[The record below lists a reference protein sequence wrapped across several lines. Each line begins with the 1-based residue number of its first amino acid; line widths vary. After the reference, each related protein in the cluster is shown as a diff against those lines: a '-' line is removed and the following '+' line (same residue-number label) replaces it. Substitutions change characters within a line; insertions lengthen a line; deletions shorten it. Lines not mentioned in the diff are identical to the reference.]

1 MALKALMDSIGVP
14 EAQSEAIANSSLV
27 QQADQEIKRKVKR
40 KKSAYDRALKKAL
53 KQVNDT
59 VRTKNGSLRKGVT
72 QAMVMKRAHKLARKM
87 IK

>member
-1 MALKALMDSIGVP
+1 MTLEEYEALRRMIS
-14 EAQSEAIANSSLV
+14 SERESEGASLANRV
-27 QQADQEIKRKVKR
+27 ENKPKKR

-53 KQVNDT
+53 KQVNDSA
-59 VRTKNGSLRKGVT
+59 RTKNGSLRKGVT